1 MMAVRSYKT
10 KVVQGAL
17 LLAAWTVVGCNM
29 SERPAGRRVGDAWE
43 EPASPP
49 SDQSD
54 DWDASEADSSGM
66 RERTAALP
74 IATVN
79 QRPISRKRLFGLLLR
94 THGMK
99 VLGQLI
105 ALEVVRQSAE
115 AEGIAVTPADIRV
128 EYDRALLRISS
139 PVPAATQPNLGEAAR
154 EMMLTEMLA
163 RRGLTREE
171 FNLAMERQA
180 YLRKLAVKRLKITD
194 EQFRAQYEMMYDERV
209 QVRHIQVSALRD
221 VGPINRLLEAGR
233 DFTEVAKFHS
243 RNPRTSA
250 NGGLLPPFSRNQD
263 DVPPQL
269 REAAFKLEL
278 GQVSSAIRIG
288 RDYHLVKPV
297 KRFEKS
303 KVKFEHVKEIV
314 RVKLTERLL
323 PELMDRI
330 EKELVEQARKQ
341 IVITDPVL
349 RKQFEERY
357 QPGPR
362 AAAGGGT

>member
-1 MMAVRSYKT
+1 MAVHSYKMR
-10 KVVQGAL
+10 VVQGAL
-17 LLAAWTVVGCNM
+17 LFVACAVVGCNM
-29 SERPAGRRVGDAWE
+29 TERPAGRRVGDAWE

-49 SDQSD
+49 AGELD
-54 DWDASEADSSGM
+54 DWDAPEADSSGM
-66 RERTAALP
+66 PERTGALP

-79 QRPISRKRLFGLLLR
+79 ERPISRKRLFGLLLR

-105 ALEVVRQSAE
+105 AVEVVRDAAE
-115 AEGIAVTPADIRV
+115 KEGVAVTPADIRV

-154 EMMLTEMLA
+154 EAMLTEMLA

-180 YLRKLAVKRLKITD
+180 YLRKLAAKRLKITD
-194 EQFRAQYEMMYDERV
+194 EQLRAQYEMMYEERV
-209 QVRHIQVSALRD
+209 QVRHIQVPSLRD
-221 VGPINRLLEAGR
+221 VGPIRRLLADGR
-233 DFTEVAKFHS
+233 DFAEVAKFHS
-243 RNPRTSA
+243 RNPRTSP

-269 REAAFKLEL
+269 REAAFKLQLE
-278 GQVSSAIRIG
+278 QVSSAIRID
-288 RDYHLVKPV
+288 RDYHLIKPV
-297 KRFEKS
+297 KRFAKS
-303 KVKFEHVKEIV
+303 NVKLEHVKEIV

-330 EKELVEQARKQ
+330 EKELVEEARKR

-357 QPGPR
+357 QPRPR
-362 AAAGGGT
+362 AATGGGR